1 VDKHIDL
8 LGILYLL
15 SGALALILAL
25 AILLLGA
32 GALALVPAAEG
43 SSMAAGFTALVFLT
57 LGLLLLAGAGLSAWT
72 GSRLRR
78 LQPTARLLAIG
89 LAVLY
94 LFLLPFGTALGIY
107 SLWVLSNDAVRARFD
122 RAGRAPAG

>member
-1 VDKHIDL
+1 
-8 LGILYLL
+8 
-15 SGALALILAL
+15 
-25 AILLLGA
+25 
-32 GALALVPAAEG
+32 
-43 SSMAAGFTALVFLT
+43 MAAGFTALVFLT